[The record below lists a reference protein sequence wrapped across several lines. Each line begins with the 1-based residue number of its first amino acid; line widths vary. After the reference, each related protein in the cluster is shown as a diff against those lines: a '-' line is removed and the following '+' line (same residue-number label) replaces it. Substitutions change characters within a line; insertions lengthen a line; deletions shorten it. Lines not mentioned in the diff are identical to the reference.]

1 MTGKDTM
8 RSRLAFGVVLA
19 LAAIGPTACGHAER
33 KPPAGGG
40 ASDRA
45 AVVAHRQI
53 APRIVDLTIRSPA
66 LGRTAEVRLLTPEG
80 WGSRRRDQRWP
91 VLYLL
96 HGCCDTYDSWTRET
110 RIERIRGLRNVLVVM
125 PEAGDVG
132 FYSDWRNEGRGGPP
146 AWERFHLV
154 ELRRLLERGY
164 GAGTPRAVAG
174 LSMGGLGAMSYA
186 ARHPGLFAAAAS
198 FSGLLHPLADTR
210 LLLGLFS
217 SYAPD
222 ALAVWGDPDAQ
233 RKTWAAHD
241 PTALASRL
249 RGTRLFV
256 SSGDGRPGAFDR
268 ARRRRD
274 GVEATV
280 YRESRAFAARL
291 RGLGIPATIDF
302 YGRGIH
308 DWPYW
313 ERELRRALP
322 LLL

>member
-1 MTGKDTM
+1 M
-8 RSRLAFGVVLA
+8 RRRLALGVVLT
-19 LAAIGPTACGHAER
+19 LAAVWSVACGHAAR
-33 KPPAGGG
+33 DRPTDGG
-40 ASDRA
+40 AT
-45 AVVAHRQI
+45 VVAQRQV

-80 WGSRRRDQRWP
+80 WGSRKTGQRWP

-110 RIERIRGLRNVLVVM
+110 HIDRIPRLRHVVVVM

-132 FYSDWRNEGRGGPP
+132 FYSNWLNRGRLGPP
-146 AWERFHLV
+146 AWETFHLV
-154 ELRRLLERGY
+154 ELRRLLERRY

-186 ARHPGLFAAAAS
+186 ARHRGMFAAAAS

-217 SYAPD
+217 TYVSDPRAI
-222 ALAVWGDPDAQ
+222 WGGPAAQ
-233 RKTWAAHD
+233 RQTWAAHD
-241 PTALASRL
+241 PTALAGRL

-256 SSGDGRPGAFDR
+256 SSGDGRPGPFDR
-268 ARRRRD
+268 RHGRRD
-274 GVEATV
+274 DIEATV
-280 YRESRAFAARL
+280 YRESRAFAVRL
-291 RGLGIPATIDF
+291 RRLGVPATLDF
-302 YGRGIH
+302 YGRGTH

-313 ERELRRALP
+313 ERELRRTLP